1 MRIPFV
7 ISQVDKLNTEVA
19 TLEQQ
24 ISCME
29 DELSEARVECSRLK
43 TELVSERSA
52 WEVKVSEMM
61 SRINEVIFFF
71 VLRLCCSLLRSI
83 KFRKIYT

>member
-1 MRIPFV
+1 MKLLQAEELK
-7 ISQVDKLNTEVA
+7 SQIA

-29 DELSEARVECSRLK
+29 DELSEARIESSRLK

-52 WEVKVSEMM
+52 WDVKVSEMT
-61 SRINEVIFFF
+61 SRINEV
-71 VLRLCCSLLRSI
+71 R
-83 KFRKIYT
+83 